1 MDNHSKWIEVVPM
14 KSTTTVKTLE
24 VLRSLFARYG
34 LPKQLVSDNGPQFT
48 SQEFEE
54 CMRVNGI
61 RHIKSAPY
69 HPASNGEAERFVQ
82 TFKRSLQAGRKENG
96 TVPQKLAQF
105 LLSYRSTP
113 NATTGVTPA
122 ELFLKRKIRTR
133 LDLLKPSVEDY
144 VHEQQMKQKQYHDN
158 HSCQRSY
165 HVGQA
170 VLVRNHRDGANWI
183 VGRVIEKLGPVTY
196 EVEVDGRVLKRHIN
210 QLMEYKGIQIP
221 LTESPSVPNTEELI
235 PEPVTS
241 APVVPRP
248 DPEPTERSSPM
259 EDVSVTPSPPTMES
273 PAMEVADTRLTP
285 STPAVPKVYPHRHRK
300 PPDRFEP
307 TM

>member
-1 MDNHSKWIEVVPM
+1 MKGVARAHVWWPGVNGDFEQTVHNCEACQSNRKAPPTSPLHPWPWAQTPWERVHIDYAGPLFDYMYLVVVNNHSKWIEVVPM

-61 RHIKSAPY
+61 RHIKI
-69 HPASNGEAERFVQ
+69 NGEAERFVQ

-96 TVPQKLAQF
+96 TVPQKLAIISINSQCNHWGYPSGT
-105 LLSYRSTP
+105 LPQKKDSDT
-113 NATTGVTPA
+113 
-122 ELFLKRKIRTR
+122 I
-133 LDLLKPSVEDY
+133 DLLKPSVEDY

-170 VLVRNHRDGANWI
+170 VLVRNH
-183 VGRVIEKLGPVTY
+183 
-196 EVEVDGRVLKRHIN
+196 
-210 QLMEYKGIQIP
+210 
-221 LTESPSVPNTEELI
+221 
-235 PEPVTS
+235 
-241 APVVPRP
+241 
-248 DPEPTERSSPM
+248 
-259 EDVSVTPSPPTMES
+259 
-273 PAMEVADTRLTP
+273 
-285 STPAVPKVYPHRHRK
+285 
-300 PPDRFEP
+300 
-307 TM
+307 